1 MVIYK
6 NILMKVNKI
15 RAILYLIICAGVFF
29 PFFSYAAFNISAT
42 PYEGG
47 VSLRFG
53 RVDASSLI
61 NKEVKIRVTSTEA
74 LQYQVFQRI
83 LEPFVNEKGQDL
95 NMEAITSY
103 TLVNSNSS
111 GTLYQERPDI
121 LRYSDQ
127 LLYTSSSAGES
138 DSFIVVYTIDGK
150 KLDTPGRFMGKILY
164 TLRPIGGGQ
173 EKNVFLDVYIDA
185 SAQFQID
192 TVTSDRRRNELSL
205 STRTQKEMQGYVKFS
220 FKNNVGKIKVYQ
232 IIDEFPCNEYSE
244 RIDSSSLRFFTSGG
258 KNGELFYTSP
268 VFLERKKLLIYTSTE
283 AEDTFFVN
291 FLMDKERIE
300 EQKAGVYRGK
310 VEYLIERADYSEVFP
325 VNLRVEVTPIFK
337 LETIYPAEGL
347 QFKNLLPHTPPQ
359 TKEVSIIVKTNLARP
374 YMVIQK
380 LESPLTSE
388 KGVEIPSQFF
398 TMKEEIIEGEG
409 EVKFPEFSPVPVGEI
424 PVFFSDERGS
434 PARIKI
440 IYRLKPYSEIIAG
453 NYNTMVSFSLGER

>member
-173 EKNVFLDVYIDA
+173 EENVFLDVYIDA

-291 FLMDKERIE
+291 FLMDRERIE
-300 EQKAGVYRGK
+300 EQKAGIYRGK

>member
-1 MVIYK
+1 M
-6 NILMKVNKI
+6 
-15 RAILYLIICAGVFF
+15 
-29 PFFSYAAFNISAT
+29 
-42 PYEGG
+42 
-47 VSLRFG
+47 
-53 RVDASSLI
+53 
-61 NKEVKIRVTSTEA
+61 
-74 LQYQVFQRI
+74 
-83 LEPFVNEKGQDL
+83 NEKGQDL

-150 KLDTPGRFMGKILY
+150 KLDKPGRFMGKILY

-173 EKNVFLDVYIDA
+173 EENVFLDVYIDA

-300 EQKAGVYRGK
+300 EQKAGIYRGK
-310 VEYLIERADYSEVFP
+310 VEYLIERTDYSEVFP
-325 VNLRVEVTPIFK
+325 VNFRVEVTPIFK